1 MCDYNSLV
9 ESQGENLESC
19 VSFFVFV
26 IISIIIVSL
35 SLFLVRLYQISIFV
49 TYYAAVSISTGS
61 MVNFGL
67 YGYALGL
74 FLVLFNVLVV
84 LFAVRSA
91 WKKGRAQRRELER
104 KAFLVS
110 AHIFLAHIHY
120 SVLSMIHENYMF
132 YQNCSPHSFRPL
144 ITSML
149 LVSAK
154 GSSKLP

>member
-61 MVNFGL
+61 TMVNFGM
-67 YGYALGL
+67 YGYTLGL

-110 AHIFLAHIHY
+110 AHIRTHPLFRFINDTRELH
-120 SVLSMIHENYMF
+120 VLPKLF
-132 YQNCSPHSFRPL
+132 PAL
-144 ITSML
+144 I
-149 LVSAK
+149 
-154 GSSKLP
+154 